1 MAASTRHRSAD
12 GSKAA
17 KREGVPRLASST
29 PRASITVPVQ
39 NSRTAPFGDGPGA
52 VAAVLSHAIWS
63 MSHLNWTNPRARVS
77 LHLVHTAA
85 AASSLSDRKIIESR
99 VGRAAAAGG
108 AGSFAAGCSGEGWV
122 RLRG

>member
-63 MSHLNWTNPRARVS
+63 MSHLNWTNPRACLTSSGPHGGCGLFAVS
-77 LHLVHTAA
+77 LDLVQ
-85 AASSLSDRKIIESR
+85 D
-99 VGRAAAAGG
+99 
-108 AGSFAAGCSGEGWV
+108 
-122 RLRG
+122 LRCLM